1 MRCIRVRFLHKPAE
15 SDPDGS
21 PARFRVSCKIS
32 SSDPP
37 SMIEPTSGSGAKA
50 IARETPSAFDT
61 RHVGCRQLSCSE
73 IPWTMVMWDTWEHT
87 EHSFYTLRV
96 ILLLYFEFELSPMQ
110 LCPGAKA
117 LWTRGGA
124 VVGRSEP
131 ECFEL
136 CRTPSG
142 PEVSRNVRMRPTPGP
157 LRLS

>member
-61 RHVGCRQLSCSE
+61 PDPV
-73 IPWTMVMWDTWEHT
+73 
-87 EHSFYTLRV
+87 
-96 ILLLYFEFELSPMQ
+96 
-110 LCPGAKA
+110 PGAAARPVLA
-117 LWTRGGA
+117 LSDAAGVTSGGGVGSNVLCTKPAQTFADAGVAQTGRATRGDGPPR
-124 VVGRSEP
+124 V
-131 ECFEL
+131 F
-136 CRTPSG
+136 SG
-142 PEVSRNVRMRPTPGP
+142 WCAAYGSDSCINRGIWIRAAC
-157 LRLS
+157 